1 MSSELNELKNLLH
14 RFGQKVDAEKNVVA
28 VTSTAS
34 IDSNVPDMPGVY
46 WIETTMPVGEM
57 QSAIS
62 DVLGKEKKT
71 RANPPKGT
79 SLIEQQGSNWY
90 VAYSGT
96 EEDLRKRLKQHLF
109 NQGHAKTVKLGC
121 VIDEE
126 PFSRFQWRVGYALIE
141 SYEIRYAVE
150 AWWRLNKGW
159 PIFCLR

>member
-1 MSSELNELKNLLH
+1 MDSELEELKMLLH
-14 RFGQKVDAEKNVVA
+14 KYGQKVDAEKTA
-28 VTSTAS
+28 VEVTNPACV
-34 IDSNVPDMPGVY
+34 DSNVPASPGVY
-46 WIETTMPVGEM
+46 WIETTMPVEKL

-62 DVLGKEKKT
+62 DVLGKDKKV
-71 RANPPKGT
+71 RATPPRGAR
-79 SLIEQQGSNWY
+79 SIEQEGNNSY

-126 PFSRFQWRVGYALIE
+126 PFSQYQWRVGFVVIE

-150 AWWRLNKGW
+150 AWWRRNKGW
-159 PIFCLR
+159 PKFCLR

>member
-1 MSSELNELKNLLH
+1 MGSEFEALKALLN
-14 RFGQKVDAEKNVVA
+14 RYGQKVDAEKTVVR
-28 VTSTAS
+28 VTSTAC
-34 IDSNVPDMPGVY
+34 IDSNVPGSPGVY

-57 QSAIS
+57 QAAIS
-62 DVLGKEKKT
+62 DVLGKEKKV
-71 RANPPKGT
+71 RATPPLGAR
-79 SLIEQQGSNWY
+79 LIEQEGAGLY

-126 PFSRFQWRVGYALIE
+126 PFSQHQWCVGFAAID

-159 PIFCLR
+159 PKFCLR

>member
-1 MSSELNELKNLLH
+1 
-14 RFGQKVDAEKNVVA
+14 
-28 VTSTAS
+28 
-34 IDSNVPDMPGVY
+34 
-46 WIETTMPVGEM
+46 MPVGKM
-57 QSAIS
+57 QTAIS
-62 DVLGKEKKT
+62 EVLGKEKKI
-71 RANPPKGT
+71 RAKPPQGT
-79 SLIEQQGSNWY
+79 NLIEQQSGDWY
-90 VAYSGT
+90 ITYSGT

-126 PFSRFQWRVGYALIE
+126 PFSQYQWRVSFAPIE